1 MNIIM
6 TRRIMRINE
15 LVVTLGQIS
24 EQGKEINIK
33 GMIEEVCI
41 RHGCSAKTAREYLNI
56 AMLKFDRQK
65 DVDKQEEEGEQIRV
79 TDSESISS

>member
-1 MNIIM
+1 
-6 TRRIMRINE
+6 MRINE

-56 AMLKFDRQK
+56 AMLKFDRLK
-65 DVDKQEEEGEQIRV
+65 DVDKQKEKGDEIRTEG
-79 TDSESISS
+79 SE